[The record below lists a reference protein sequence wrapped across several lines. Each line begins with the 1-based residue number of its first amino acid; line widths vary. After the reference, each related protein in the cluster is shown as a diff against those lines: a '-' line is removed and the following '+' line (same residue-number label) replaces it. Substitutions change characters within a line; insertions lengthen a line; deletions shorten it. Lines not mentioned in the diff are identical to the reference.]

1 MLFILAP
8 LLPVIGGI
16 LISVLKME
24 NKARHTY
31 YTLLLAVTDILAL
44 AAAFLGEEGRAVT
57 LLHFS
62 ENVTLS
68 FGMDTVGKVFIV
80 AVIALYTAAIIY
92 SFAYMQIEERENVFF
107 AFTFVSMGAMIAV
120 CEAANLATV
129 YFAFEL
135 ATLSTVPMVLHDR
148 TKEAVAAGMKY
159 LFYSMGGALLGLLGV
174 FFVYAYAGDS
184 ASFVQGGFLD
194 MAKVAGH
201 ENLLRGVILAAIIG

>member
-92 SFAYMQIEERENVFF
+92 SFAYMQI
-107 AFTFVSMGAMIAV
+107 
-120 CEAANLATV
+120 
-129 YFAFEL
+129 
-135 ATLSTVPMVLHDR
+135 
-148 TKEAVAAGMKY
+148 
-159 LFYSMGGALLGLLGV
+159 
-174 FFVYAYAGDS
+174 
-184 ASFVQGGFLD
+184 
-194 MAKVAGH
+194 
-201 ENLLRGVILAAIIG
+201 